1 MKKTKPISRHNT
13 QIKTIKKSLIM
24 SCNYGGS
31 LIKRSH
37 MHASTQVKNDHEIF
51 SSLPGLMIP
60 MDVDN
65 DC

>member
-1 MKKTKPISRHNT
+1 MKKTKAISRQPT
-13 QIKTIKKSLIM
+13 QTKTIKKSLIM

-31 LIKRSH
+31 LIKRNH
-37 MHASTQVKNDHEIF
+37 MYASTHVKDDTEIF
-51 SSLPGLMIP
+51 NSLPGLIIP